1 MKQRELLSISLS
13 RKLAELKSCSYE
25 ALHSLPKHSETPI
38 LGVKAAGLLVQ
49 VDDDQEQS
57 LKISVQA
64 YKSYFLGFGISEL
77 GGFRISK
84 GGVLTDLRP
93 DELE

>member
-25 ALHSLPKHSETPI
+25 ALHSLPKHSETSI
-38 LGVKAAGLLVQ
+38 LGVKAAGLLVW
-49 VDDDQEQS
+49 VDDDHEQS
-57 LKISVQA
+57 LKVSVQA
-64 YKSYFLGFGISEL
+64 YKNYFLGFGISQQ

-84 GGVLTDLRP
+84 GGVVADLSP